1 MSVWWFLLLVGAG
14 VLAGLLAAIGGLASL
29 VSYPA
34 LLLAG
39 LSPAAA
45 NVTNTVALV
54 ATTAGAAAGSRP
66 ELAGQGRQV
75 ARLSVV
81 SAVGGAAG
89 AALLLTTPESLFEAV
104 VPWLIAAAS
113 LALLFSPGLRRLTT
127 PGGASAPRHAS
138 SATLGG
144 GSTQRDSGGAALS
157 GGSPQRDADGA
168 TLGGGPA
175 QPHPSNAVP
184 DGDSAAGHD
193 PPVSRPVD
201 APGPGAGQAG
211 TGMATRIGVF
221 LVAVYAGYFGAA
233 AGVILLALL
242 TVTTHESL
250 ARVTAAKTLIAGA
263 ANAVAAVVFVLI
275 GPVHWVAAPAL
286 ALGSLVGGRL
296 GPWAVRRLPAGPLR
310 VAIALAGIG
319 LAVKLGLA

>member
-1 MSVWWFLLLVGAG
+1 LSIGWFLLLIGAG

-39 LSPAAA
+39 LSPASA

-66 ELAGQGRQV
+66 ELTGQYRQI
-75 ARLSVV
+75 AHLSAI
-81 SAVGGAAG
+81 SAAGGACG

-113 LALLFSPGLRRLTT
+113 LALLLGPWLRRLTSPAGPSST
-127 PGGASAPRHAS
+127 VAGSA
-138 SATLGG
+138 
-144 GSTQRDSGGAALS
+144 GAA
-157 GGSPQRDADGA
+157 
-168 TLGGGPA
+168 
-175 QPHPSNAVP
+175 
-184 DGDSAAGHD
+184 
-193 PPVSRPVD
+193 
-201 APGPGAGQAG
+201 
-211 TGMATRIGVF
+211 TRVGVF
-221 LVAVYAGYFGAA
+221 LVAIYAGYFGAA

-263 ANAVAAVVFVLI
+263 ANAVAAVVFVFV

-286 ALGSLVGGRL
+286 ALGSLIGGRL

-310 VAIALAGIG
+310 VAIALAG
-319 LAVKLGLA
+319 LGLAAKLGFA

>member
-75 ARLSVV
+75 ARLSAV

-127 PGGASAPRHAS
+127 PGGGTPQRDSG

-144 GSTQRDSGGAALS
+144 GS
-157 GGSPQRDADGA
+157 
-168 TLGGGPA
+168 A
-175 QPHPSNAVP
+175 QPHPSYAVP
-184 DGDSAAGHD
+184 DGDPAAEHGQ
-193 PPVSRPVD
+193 PVSRPVD

-211 TGMATRIGVF
+211 TGMATKVGVF
-221 LVAVYAGYFGAA
+221 FVAVYAGYFGAA